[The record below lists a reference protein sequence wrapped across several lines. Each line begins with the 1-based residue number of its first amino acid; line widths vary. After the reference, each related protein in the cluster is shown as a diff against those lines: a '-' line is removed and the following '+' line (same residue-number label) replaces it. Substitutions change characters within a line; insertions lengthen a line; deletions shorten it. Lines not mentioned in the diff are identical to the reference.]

1 MLCHLQKDKEKK
13 PFALYG
19 RSLCSNENCET
30 FFYCSSYLPYYR
42 KKRLNCYEKEPM
54 HKSALE
60 CEKQT
65 CCEER
70 NERQQQNKKR
80 ANSEDYPS
88 SPSPVFACRFFTVVF
103 LFDRCNSTESLRLV
117 LIERFSLDCRIGIG
131 FGFGFGFT
139 TSFGWLVYLLWF
151 WFYTVK

>member
-1 MLCHLQKDKEKK
+1 MAEAFVQMKTVRL
-13 PFALYG
+13 
-19 RSLCSNENCET
+19 
-30 FFYCSSYLPYYR
+30 FFIVHHICR
-42 KKRLNCYEKEPM
+42 TTGKRLNCYEKEPM

-151 WFYTVK
+151 WFYDSQVKTALTVPRH